1 MAKLYENSES
11 DEEFP
16 ELSTI
21 LRRPRQSSPNTTGK
35 GYGKKRVIAED
46 GELRQSQSIQE
57 YAKNL
62 PEIITKIT
70 CNEKPTSKQRPLK
83 LAHVN
88 SLLLSV
94 NRAEKQ
100 KKTTGAK
107 TDQAEYSPRLRPT
120 PKRVIKSSIGEDDST
135 STLHGL
141 SMPKGGESIDDLSD
155 FVLEDSTDDSD
166 DDDEKTSLRV
176 HVKKPEELNLTCSP
190 SRGATIGLTSPKRPT
205 SVLRSKPG
213 RRIDSQVSENYVEGE
228 PGAQLKLWVLAH
240 REGFDSC

>member
-1 MAKLYENSES
+1 MAKLYENSGS

-21 LRRPRQSSPNTTGK
+21 LRRPRQSSPSTTGK
-35 GYGKKRVIAED
+35 GRGKERERRIIAGD
-46 GELRQSQSIQE
+46 GEFRQSQSIQE

-62 PEIITKIT
+62 PEIITKVT

-107 TDQAEYSPRLRPT
+107 PDRAGYSPRLRPT
-120 PKRVIKSSIGEDDST
+120 PKRVIKSSIDEDDST

-141 SMPKGGESIDDLSD
+141 SMPKGRESIDDLSD

-166 DDDEKTSLRV
+166 DDDEITSLRV
-176 HVKKPEELNLTCSP
+176 HVKKPEELNLICSP
-190 SRGATIGLTSPKRPT
+190 SRGATIDLTSPKRPT
-205 SVLRSKPG
+205 SVLRSRKPG
-213 RRIDSQVSENYVEGE
+213 RRNDSQVPENYVEGE
-228 PGAQLKLWVLAH
+228 PGAQLKL
-240 REGFDSC
+240 